1 MKKNQKIAGKQT
13 NRTFNKT
20 KALEQESNITLI
32 STSVAILS
40 FFVLLYV
47 HSAIT
52 TNFIAAQTTLNFIE
66 VFLLVGAI
74 VTAGIAIWKKKYFLF
89 EYTAFCLVM
98 AIGYYFLE
106 NGASGIPF
114 LFTEKNG
121 TFTVSPIAMKLSA
134 ILRTNYIIYGL
145 WAVNVLYCILT
156 IVLHTVKYTKIKNAG
171 KQA

>member
-1 MKKNQKIAGKQT
+1 MKKISKNQTERA
-13 NRTFNKT
+13 FDKT

-47 HSAIT
+47 HNAIT
-52 TNFIAAQTTLNFIE
+52 TNFLSAQSFLNVLEILLLAA
-66 VFLLVGAI
+66 AA
-74 VTAGIAIWKKKYFLF
+74 VTAGFAIWKKKYFLF

-98 AIGYYFLE
+98 SIGYYFLE

-114 LFTEKNG
+114 LFSEKDG
-121 TFTVSPIAMKLSA
+121 VFTVTPLGMSLSK
-134 ILRTNYIIYGL
+134 ILRTTYIIYGL
-145 WAVNVLYCILT
+145 WAVNLIYCIAT

-171 KQA
+171 KQI

>member
-1 MKKNQKIAGKQT
+1 MKKKINNQT
-13 NRTFNKT
+13 ERTFNKT

-47 HSAIT
+47 HNAIT
-52 TNFIAAQTTLNFIE
+52 TNFLSAQSFINVLEIA
-66 VFLLVGAI
+66 LLAI
-74 VTAGIAIWKKKYFLF
+74 GVVTAGFAIWQKKYFLF

-114 LFTEKNG
+114 LFSEKDG
-121 TFTVSPIAMKLSA
+121 VFTVSALGMTLAK
-134 ILRTNYIIYGL
+134 ILRTTYIIYGL
-145 WAVNVLYCILT
+145 WAVNVIYCIAT

-171 KQA
+171 KQI